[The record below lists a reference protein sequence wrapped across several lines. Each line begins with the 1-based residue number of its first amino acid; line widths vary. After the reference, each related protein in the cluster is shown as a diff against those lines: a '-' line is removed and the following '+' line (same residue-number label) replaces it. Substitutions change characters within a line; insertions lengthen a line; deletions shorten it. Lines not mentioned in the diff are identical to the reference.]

1 MNSFYIQILL
11 TAVSVSFAIV
21 VLFFTYTKTIEKQV
35 MFNIS
40 EDISEYIKAPFV
52 FIPSEYISDIKNK
65 LKQYE
70 ENTDSSK
77 SDAKIKRENDELMYK
92 SYTIFGIIFAL
103 GLILTYIIT
112 RNTDLF
118 INSLEVTAVA
128 ITIEVLFL
136 ILIFKNY
143 KFLDLNQV
151 KSHLSRHVKKKV
163 DSLSI

>member
-103 GLILTYIIT
+103 GLILAYIIT

-128 ITIEVLFL
+128 VTIEVLFL

>member
-1 MNSFYIQILL
+1 MKSFYIQILL

-103 GLILTYIIT
+103 GLILSYIIT

-118 INSLEVTAVA
+118 INSFEVTAVA
-128 ITIEVLFL
+128 VTIEVLFL